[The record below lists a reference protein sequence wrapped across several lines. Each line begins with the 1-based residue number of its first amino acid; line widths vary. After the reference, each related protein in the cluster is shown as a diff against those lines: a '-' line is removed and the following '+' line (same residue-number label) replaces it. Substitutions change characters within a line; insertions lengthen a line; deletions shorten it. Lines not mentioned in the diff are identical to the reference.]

1 MRGVAV
7 LTITGVL
14 SQLVGFVYRIGLTR
28 LAGAEIL
35 GLYQLI
41 LPVYS
46 VLLSLTSVGLTTAV
60 SNLSAWYQ
68 ALGNQRAI
76 YQVRG
81 QAVKLFCLLAL
92 MPCSLLLLFSDG
104 ASVYLLGDARTQ
116 LGLILL
122 VPCLLLTGTENLQK
136 HYFYGTGRVY
146 PAAITELAE
155 QVLRS
160 LLVLALLW
168 RLAPDTA
175 EKAVGTIVLGMALC
189 EVVSAL
195 TQTVLF
201 RVCFGASGGSVRG
214 ETDPKALRGKI
225 GRIALPL
232 GFAALL
238 GNLISSANAVLIP
251 RLLVQGGM
259 DQGEAVSAYGVTF
272 GMTLPMLLLPTAF
285 LSALGL
291 VLTPKLSQYSA
302 LGQKE
307 AIRRQVKRSVGAA
320 NLILI
325 PALALLAVLGSAIG
339 QSLYRDDRVGDHLPL
354 LALGVL
360 FSCWQTLSAC
370 VLSGVNRQGAS
381 AGIALAADS
390 VQLVAHLPDG
400 GPVGHGGV
408 CLQLCLVGPAGSGA
422 QLAGGFPGNW
432 AFPAGVF
439 LVYRPHPGCLPGGLL
454 RGFDGD
460 GAASGWLGLL
470 SRRGGGTV
478 LWTAALFGGPA
489 GHGGR
494 EQRGRTAAALERLS
508 GREKRMD
515 QKRKNASLKK
525 GRRNYYVAGEEGD
538 AVSCSS
544 AEAFSLWARL
554 RAKIACRRSRSSPVR
569 VKASSCS
576 VSRIFPAMSPIEPT
590 GLT

>member
-1 MRGVAV
+1 MKQYLIPHEGRFFKANLHAHSTFSDGR
-7 LTITGVL
+7 LTPA
-14 SQLVGFVYRIGLTR
+14 QMK
-28 LAGAEIL
+28 
-35 GLYQLI
+35 GLYQTGG
-41 LPVYS
+41 YS
-46 VLLSLTSVGLTTAV
+46 VIAFTDHNVLQWHKDLDAPD
-60 SNLSAWYQ
+60 
-68 ALGNQRAI
+68 
-76 YQVRG
+76 
-81 QAVKLFCLLAL
+81 FLAL
-92 MPCSLLLLFSDG
+92 CGYEVD
-104 ASVYLLGDARTQ
+104 VCET
-116 LGLILL
+116 
-122 VPCLLLTGTENLQK
+122 
-136 HYFYGTGRVY
+136 
-146 PAAITELAE
+146 
-155 QVLRS
+155 
-160 LLVLALLW
+160 
-168 RLAPDTA
+168 APD
-175 EKAVGTIVLGMALC
+175 GYSRCCHLC
-189 EVVSAL
+189 AIS
-195 TQTVLF
+195 
-201 RVCFGASGGSVRG
+201 R
-214 ETDPKALRGKI
+214 DPEH
-225 GRIALPL
+225 
-232 GFAALL
+232 
-238 GNLISSANAVLIP
+238 AVLIP

-390 VQLVAHLPDG
+390 VQLVLTCLT
-400 GPVGHGGV
+400 VGRHGGV
-408 CLQLCLVGPAGSGA
+408 CLQLCPVSPAGSGA

-439 LVYRPHPGCLPGGLL
+439 LVYRPHPGRLPGGLL

-460 GAASGWLGLL
+460 GAASGRPGLL

-494 EQRGRTAAALERLS
+494 EQRGRTAAISFTGSIKGQQPFLSKRGCCFLLLGKSAGSISCRESLLLARLHTFH
-508 GREKRMD
+508 
-515 QKRKNASLKK
+515 
-525 GRRNYYVAGEEGD
+525 
-538 AVSCSS
+538 
-544 AEAFSLWARL
+544 FSL
-554 RAKIACRRSRSSPVR
+554 V
-569 VKASSCS
+569 
-576 VSRIFPAMSPIEPT
+576 
-590 GLT
+590 

>member
-1 MRGVAV
+1 M
-7 LTITGVL
+7 
-14 SQLVGFVYRIGLTR
+14 
-28 LAGAEIL
+28 
-35 GLYQLI
+35 
-41 LPVYS
+41 
-46 VLLSLTSVGLTTAV
+46 
-60 SNLSAWYQ
+60 
-68 ALGNQRAI
+68 
-76 YQVRG
+76 
-81 QAVKLFCLLAL
+81 KLFFLLAL

-195 TQTVLF
+195 TQTMLF
-201 RVCFGASGGSVRG
+201 RVYLGPPAGLSGEKLTPRPSG
-214 ETDPKALRGKI
+214 KMAL
-225 GRIALPL
+225 ALPWV
-232 GFAALL
+232 AALL

-381 AGIALAADS
+381 AGIALARGQCAAG
-390 VQLVAHLPDG
+390 AHLPDG

-408 CLQLCLVGPAGSGA
+408 CLQLCPVSPAGGGA

-432 AFPAGVF
+432 AFPCRCF
-439 LVYRPHPGCLPGGLL
+439 PVYRPHPGRLPGGLL

-460 GAASGWLGLL
+460 GAASGRPGLL
-470 SRRGGGTV
+470 SRLQWGDC
-478 LWTAALFGGPA
+478 ALDCCSIWRPCRPWGPGA
-489 GHGGR
+489 
-494 EQRGRTAAALERLS
+494 
-508 GREKRMD
+508 
-515 QKRKNASLKK
+515 K
-525 GRRNYYVAGEEGD
+525 GADCR
-538 AVSCSS
+538 
-544 AEAFSLWARL
+544 RL
-554 RAKIACRRSRSSPVR
+554 RGAVWAGGSGWIKRGKTP
-569 VKASSCS
+569 
-576 VSRIFPAMSPIEPT
+576 P
-590 GLT
+590 

>member
-81 QAVKLFCLLAL
+81 QAVKLFFLLAL

-201 RVCFGASGGSVRG
+201 RVYLGPPAGLSG
-214 ETDPKALRGKI
+214 EKLTPKALRGKI

-339 QSLYRDDRVGDHLPL
+339 QSLYRDDRVGESPAAGPGGALLL
-354 LALGVL
+354 LADPLGL
-360 FSCWQTLSAC
+360 RFERGQPP
-370 VLSGVNRQGAS
+370 GGFGGNRPGRGQCA
-381 AGIALAADS
+381 AG
-390 VQLVAHLPDG
+390 AHLPDG

-408 CLQLCLVGPAGSGA
+408 CLQLCPVSPAGSGA

-439 LVYRPHPGCLPGGLL
+439 LVYRPHPGRLPGGLL

-460 GAASGWLGLL
+460 GAASGRPGLL

-494 EQRGRTAAALERLS
+494 EQRGRTAAISFTGSIKGQQPFLSKRGCCFLLLGKSAGSISCRESLLLARLHTFH
-508 GREKRMD
+508 
-515 QKRKNASLKK
+515 
-525 GRRNYYVAGEEGD
+525 
-538 AVSCSS
+538 
-544 AEAFSLWARL
+544 FSL
-554 RAKIACRRSRSSPVR
+554 V
-569 VKASSCS
+569 
-576 VSRIFPAMSPIEPT
+576 
-590 GLT
+590 